1 MLLLVYPSTCTCIQ
15 ALSSDILFTDCSS
28 IHQHL
33 TEINRAF
40 SRLCPTNA
48 TVPTYSATWNS
59 VSRTRIGGINFA
71 TTNTQSFPIPSVVP
85 DTATEVLLF
94 IEIIAGYNP
103 NNDYCIV
110 KIFTEE
116 SDDRRFEK
124 YISIRTY
131 PQSGH
136 TMTEDNMWFPFMAN
150 RRVYLKLS
158 KTMNLQNMG
167 SNIHVIGY
175 R

>member
-1 MLLLVYPSTCTCIQ
+1 M
-15 ALSSDILFTDCSS
+15 
-28 IHQHL
+28 
-33 TEINRAF
+33 
-40 SRLCPTNA
+40 
-48 TVPTYSATWNS
+48 
-59 VSRTRIGGINFA
+59 SRTRIGGINFV
-71 TTNTQSFPIPSVVP
+71 TTNIQSFLVPSVIP

-131 PQSGH
+131 PQNGH
-136 TMTEDNMWFPFMAN
+136 TMSEDNMWFPFMEN

-158 KTMNLQNMG
+158 KTMNPQNMG